1 MRLRRRFNSER
12 LPSGGLLL
20 FAVALFTARIQTK
33 NMLIRRTAVMLIA
46 IGLLG
51 SLMGCTVYPEKKP
64 PTVASTT
71 SAEQLERIYWD
82 AVKKGNWQQVVA
94 LQGPSV
100 LFTNRAGNHLSG
112 PEWVDFLKQ
121 DPPSEYMIGA
131 VEIRPQGADMVL
143 SYFASVT
150 DKKSTSPVELAV
162 VSVWQHVGANLIL
175 VAHSET
181 PRVSA
186 TK

>member
-1 MRLRRRFNSER
+1 
-12 LPSGGLLL
+12 
-20 FAVALFTARIQTK
+20 
-33 NMLIRRTAVMLIA
+33 MLIA
-46 IGLLG
+46 VGLLG
-51 SLMGCTVYPEKKP
+51 SLTGCTVYPDKKP
-64 PTVASTT
+64 PTVTSTT
-71 SAEQLERIYWD
+71 SAEQLERIYWN
-82 AVKKGNWQQVVA
+82 AAKKGDWQQVVA

-131 VEIRPQGADMVL
+131 VEVRPQGADMVL

-150 DKKSTSPVELAV
+150 DKKSNSPVELAV
-162 VSVWQHVGANLIL
+162 VSVWQLVGTNLIM

-186 TK
+186 SK

>member
-1 MRLRRRFNSER
+1 M
-12 LPSGGLLL
+12 
-20 FAVALFTARIQTK
+20 
-33 NMLIRRTAVMLIA
+33 RRTAVMLISV
-46 IGLLG
+46 GLLG
-51 SLMGCTVYPEKKP
+51 FLTGCTVYPEKKP

-82 AVKKGNWQQVVA
+82 SVKEGNWQQVVA

-100 LFTNRAGNHLSG
+100 LFTNRSGNHLSG
-112 PEWVDFLKQ
+112 PEWVEFLKQ

-150 DKKSTSPVELAV
+150 DKKSTSPVDLAV
-162 VSVWQHVGANLIL
+162 VSVWQQVGTNLIM

-181 PRVSA
+181 PRIGA
-186 TK
+186 AK

>member
-1 MRLRRRFNSER
+1 
-12 LPSGGLLL
+12 
-20 FAVALFTARIQTK
+20 
-33 NMLIRRTAVMLIA
+33 MLIA
-46 IGLLG
+46 VGMLG
-51 SLMGCTVYPEKKP
+51 SLTGCTVYPDKKP

-71 SAEQLERIYWD
+71 SAEQLERIYWS
-82 AVKKGNWQQVVA
+82 AVKKGDWQQVVA

-112 PEWVDFLKQ
+112 QEWVDFLKQ
-121 DPPSEYMIGA
+121 DTPSEYMIGA
-131 VEIRPQGADMVL
+131 VEVHPQGADMVL

-162 VSVWQHVGANLIL
+162 VSVWQQVGTSLIM

-186 TK
+186 SK

>member
-1 MRLRRRFNSER
+1 M
-12 LPSGGLLL
+12 
-20 FAVALFTARIQTK
+20 
-33 NMLIRRTAVMLIA
+33 RRTAVLLVA
-46 IGLLG
+46 VGLLG
-51 SLMGCTVYPEKKP
+51 SLIGCTVYPEKKP

-71 SAEQLERIYWD
+71 SAEQLERIYWNS
-82 AVKKGNWQQVVA
+82 VKKGDWQQVVA

-100 LFTNRAGNHLSG
+100 LFTNRVGDHLSG
-112 PEWVDFLKQ
+112 PQWVDFLKQ

-150 DKKSTSPVELAV
+150 DKKSASPVDLAV
-162 VSVWQHVGANLIL
+162 VSVWQQVGSNLIM

-181 PRVSA
+181 PRA
-186 TK
+186 AAAK